1 MDSDKAKADIELLAK
16 LLNADKSNQND
27 IFADERNAFYTAL
40 EKDFRDAISKS
51 TMPNQ
56 EKIFNQI
63 REIGDGMELFSY
75 IPSLL
80 GKTLIGIVDFDIDLT
95 KPFLRCLFGE
105 TVTETV
111 LKNTKLPCVLT
122 LQNPNIIV
130 TNDTGSQFVIN
141 TEEFIRINSDL
152 KKYKVDICSFLRIF
166 FISCEL
172 SFQHIGII
180 YFPPY
185 LRADDSFNQS
195 IMQKIDTM
203 FVFSSSS
210 LAQQKLWQTI
220 KYVCNVRQIPC
231 HIIAERINEELAGEA
246 ISHDFY
252 ATPQNE
258 VDSILNRLNIP
269 RNNGLL
275 TDDIELPLIKIRK
288 FYEDNLHEIETN
300 QKLMANDLTYIT
312 MQDTKKAV
320 RDLVEETRKQKSQ
333 LEENYR
339 LLQRAMHELLS
350 KAKDYESALQAKLC
364 SMGNNETTFS
374 ASQNT
379 LNTWSDLFLAFVDL
393 RDLQN
398 ATNYLMKLKKYGH
411 PLEYIHDM
419 ILKSV
424 KGEDVPVCLLNRLRQ
439 ERDTEFVRRS
449 KMRLMDLLGFSEIDY
464 MRIARDIN
472 NPQTHIEL
480 YYRGRWEE
488 SENHLEK
495 AIDYYMESLKKGST
509 NAGCRL
515 MALTKKSSGISLKM
529 LADEMIPEANY
540 ALGMEFRQ
548 NKKFTKSN
556 RYFKLA
562 AAKGHLPSI
571 KILTDGLFFGLR
583 ERSTRGLCKQD
594 IESANN
600 AIRLYQYIL
609 EQDHTQIDAKEKI
622 GDLYHI
628 LNDDRR
634 ALDYWRQCNTATA
647 YYHRGKLFQYP
658 DGSFRQDL
666 DEALECFKKASSLGL
681 SIAGAEYR
689 KVLKWKEQ
697 NAARQVRCQQ
707 EQRNYAPRVVETP
720 RVKESS
726 GCFITS
732 AVCTAL
738 NKPDDCEELTA
749 LRAYRDQSKEADP
762 AIASLIAEYYR
773 VAPLIVSIIDKD
785 EHAASIYQNL
795 WDSDISVTYHLV
807 KEGKYREAT
816 LRYIDMTIRLCNQYQ
831 VSLEPRILEVVEAM
845 HSDID
850 AMP

>member
-1 MDSDKAKADIELLAK
+1 MVSDKTKADIELLAK
-16 LLNADKSNQND
+16 LLNTDKSNQND

-122 LQNPNIIV
+122 FQNPNIIV
-130 TNDTGSQFVIN
+130 INDTGSQFFLD
-141 TEEFIRINSDL
+141 TEEFIRVNSDL

-185 LRADDSFNQS
+185 LRADDSFNQNL
-195 IMQKIDTM
+195 MQKVDEM
-203 FVFSSSS
+203 FVFSSNS
-210 LAQQKLWQTI
+210 LAQQNLWHTI
-220 KYVCNVRQIPC
+220 KHVCNVRQIPC
-231 HIIAERINEELAGEA
+231 HIVAERINEELAGEA
-246 ISHDFY
+246 SSHDFY

-258 VDSILNRLNIP
+258 VISILNRLNIP

-275 TDDIELPLIKIRK
+275 TDEIELPLTKIRK
-288 FYEDNLHEIETN
+288 FYEDSLHEIETN
-300 QKLMANDLTYIT
+300 QKLMTSDLTYIT

-320 RDLVEETRKQKSQ
+320 HDLVEETRKQKIQ
-333 LEENYR
+333 LEGNYR
-339 LLQRAMHELLS
+339 LLQRAMYELRS
-350 KAKDYESALQAKLC
+350 KAQNYESALQAKLC
-364 SMGNNETTFS
+364 RMGNNETTVS
-374 ASQNT
+374 ASKNT
-379 LNTWSDLFLAFVDL
+379 LNTWSELFLAFVDL
-393 RDLQN
+393 KDLQN
-398 ATNYLMKLKKYGH
+398 ATNYLMRLKKYGH

-424 KGEDVPVCLLNRLRQ
+424 KGENVPVCLLNRLRQ
-439 ERDTEFVRRS
+439 EYDTEFVRCA
-449 KMRLMDLLGFSEIDY
+449 KMRLMDSLGFDEIDY

-472 NPQTHIEL
+472 NLQTHIEL

-495 AIDYYMESLKKGST
+495 AIEYYMESLKKGST
-509 NAGCRL
+509 NAGIRL
-515 MALTKKSSGISLKM
+515 MALTKKSSGISLQM

-540 ALGMEFRQ
+540 ALGMELQQ
-548 NKKFTKSN
+548 NGKFAESN

-562 AAKGHLPSI
+562 AAKGHIPSI
-571 KILTDGLFFGLR
+571 KMLTDGIFDGLMKRRRQGLR
-583 ERSTRGLCKQD
+583 DDD
-594 IESANN
+594 IDSANN
-600 AIRLYQYIL
+600 AIRLYQYVL
-609 EQDHTQIDAKEKI
+609 EKSSNYTDAKEKI
-622 GDLYHI
+622 GDLYYT
-628 LNDDRR
+628 LGDERR
-634 ALDYWRQCNTATA
+634 ALDYWRQCDTATA
-647 YYHRGKLFQYP
+647 YYHQGRLFQYA
-658 DGSFRQDL
+658 GVLGQDL
-666 DEALECFKKASSLGL
+666 DKALKCFKKASSLGHKK
-681 SIAGAEYR
+681 AGAEYS
-689 KVLKWKEQ
+689 KVLGWKEQ
-697 NAARQVRCQQ
+697 NAARQAQHQQ
-707 EQRNYAPRVVETP
+707 EQRSYAPRVVESP

-749 LRAYRDQSKEADP
+749 LRAYRDQSKEASP
-762 AIASLIAEYYR
+762 AIARLIAEYYR

-785 EHAASIYQNL
+785 EHAPIIYQNL
-795 WDSDISVTYHLV
+795 WDNDISVTYHLV